1 MFKIKMVF
9 VAIMLLIGTCFSFK
23 ADEDIYSGNT
33 WGSIYKLQNVSSV
46 YYDSQKTFS
55 IYTLEQDDEV
65 YCYDKE
71 ITETIFCWYLFNTK
85 KEPIAGWIYYRNL
98 EKLNEQRN

>member
-1 MFKIKMVF
+1 MLKIKMVSVIF
-9 VAIMLLIGTCFSFK
+9 MFLVTCFSFK
-23 ADEDIYSGNT
+23 FDDDKYSGNT
-33 WGSIYKLQNVSSV
+33 WGNIYKLNSSSSV

-55 IYTLEQDDEV
+55 IYTLEKSDEV

-71 ITETIFCWYLFNTK
+71 IGETIFCWYLFNVE

-98 EKLNEQRN
+98 EKVNEQRD